1 MCVECDPVQ
10 VFFFF
15 TDQKHEYLSPC
26 PLAKHEIVIGLNI
39 LGEGLGSDC
48 RTSQMSKVK
57 LSINHFTNAFAF
69 EVTVKH

>member
-15 TDQKHEYLSPC
+15 TDLQHEYLSPC
-26 PLAKHEIVIGLNI
+26 PPPKHEIVIVLNI

-48 RTSQMSKVK
+48 HTSQMSKVK
-57 LSINHFTNAFAF
+57 LSINHFTNGFAF
-69 EVTVKH
+69 